1 MLTAVSLSRYIEI
14 YCWARIVIMGQSI
27 SKSIF
32 NFLDQ
37 KFQMK
42 NQQKTLFPLIVVLFD
57 SYLINPGQMQASLSL
72 QDSSNLIYLIERTV
86 FWILVLYYIN
96 FVWSVDEVQEKPQTI
111 NVFLKLT
118 IRWDNGNELSCFV

>member
-1 MLTAVSLSRYIEI
+1 
-14 YCWARIVIMGQSI
+14 MGQSI

-118 IRWDNGNELSCFV
+118 VR